1 MFFLT
6 WIVILTRQMNRESG
20 HNRTN
25 PHPADKQEQTNSHGS
40 FPPRVRLAFTLRR
53 QMSKGLPT
61 HLIGTQAFL
70 PALLSYIRNVAA
82 PVSLPLDHVIFQSIL
97 LCLIA
102 GDKHLILRTPEEDV
116 GLVVRLTV
124 WVSSSGCDVHQS
136 SLSWSWKS
144 ENCSIT
150 ASPAASPILDQ
161 LLDHEH
167 LWVWPSL

>member
-1 MFFLT
+1 
-6 WIVILTRQMNRESG
+6 
-20 HNRTN
+20 
-25 PHPADKQEQTNSHGS
+25 
-40 FPPRVRLAFTLRR
+40 
-53 QMSKGLPT
+53 MSKGLPT

-97 LCLIA
+97 LCLVA

-136 SLSWSWKS
+136 SLSWKS

-161 LLDHEH
+161 LLVHEH
-167 LWVWPSL
+167 LWVWPSLKVITSLILLSAKCVVRLYGESFIIIIIGVSQAP